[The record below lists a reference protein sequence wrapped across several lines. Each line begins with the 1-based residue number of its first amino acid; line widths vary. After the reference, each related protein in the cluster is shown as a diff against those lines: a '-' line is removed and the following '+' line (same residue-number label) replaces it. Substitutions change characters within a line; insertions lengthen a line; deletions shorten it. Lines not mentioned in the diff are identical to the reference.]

1 MKSGKISEIID
12 GAANK
17 YGARYVNDVLHS
29 PSGRALSLQ
38 FTVRGGKITAASA
51 DGIKMATMPATVAGV
66 SKFLKAFY
74 GWGAIRENPVNAK
87 ARAKLAKALALRA
100 AFRDTA
106 GTAKDKKPRIKTVS
120 IPKTAAVQIGIGK
133 VLAIE
138 YQLVDEHGKH
148 IKGQAFRHEFTGQSQ
163 PMLTT
168 DSAGKQLYFVGGSY
182 RFKTDGINDTKQ

>member
-1 MKSGKISEIID
+1 MITVDRWNHGGESGYGVFLNGEFITYRSTKKLAS
-12 GAANK
+12 AAAK
-17 YGARYVNDVLHS
+17 KLARDTGTVYTTDKHTKRKNPVKRAALA
-29 PSGRALSLQ
+29 RALNL
-38 FTVRGGKITAASA
+38 
-51 DGIKMATMPATVAGV
+51 
-66 SKFLKAFY
+66 
-74 GWGAIRENPVNAK
+74 
-87 ARAKLAKALALRA
+87 RAKFRA
-100 AFRDTA
+100 TA

-148 IKGQAFRHEFTGQSQ
+148 IKGQAFRHEFTGKSQ

>member
-1 MKSGKISEIID
+1 MITVEKWTHSGGEAGWGVFD
-12 GAANK
+12 NG
-17 YGARYVNDVLHS
+17 RYVAYGGTRKIAIRQAELYAEAHGLTFTPQPVKRKKTAKRKNPVKRAALA
-29 PSGRALSLQ
+29 RALNL
-38 FTVRGGKITAASA
+38 
-51 DGIKMATMPATVAGV
+51 
-66 SKFLKAFY
+66 
-74 GWGAIRENPVNAK
+74 
-87 ARAKLAKALALRA
+87 RAKFRA
-100 AFRDTA
+100 TA
-106 GTAKDKKPRIKTVS
+106 GTAKDKKPRIRTVS

-148 IKGQAFRHEFTGQSQ
+148 IKGQAFRHEFTGKSQ

>member
-66 SKFLKAFY
+66 SKFLTAFY

-106 GTAKDKKPRIKTVS
+106 GTRKDKKPRVKTV
-120 IPKTAAVQIGIGK
+120 TVRGVDGVQIGIGK
-133 VLAIE
+133 VAAIE
-138 YQLVDEHGKH
+138 YTLVDEKGKP
-148 IKGQAFRHEFTGQSQ
+148 IRGQAFRHEFTGRSQ
-163 PMLTT
+163 PMLTASH
-168 DSAGKQLYFVGGSY
+168 DGKQLYFVGGQY
-182 RFKTDGINDTKQ
+182 RFKTDGINDI